1 MAVAMRTAT
10 KEQSEHELRA
20 VAHPFPRDRA
30 ARLAV
35 LRDEH
40 GQAFGEYA
48 LILALVVIVAAAAL
62 SPFGVGLATYIGNTF
77 GAVMAAL

>member
-1 MAVAMRTAT
+1 MRTAT
-10 KEQSEHELRA
+10 QEHSEHELRA
-20 VAHPFPRDRA
+20 VAHPFPRNRA
-30 ARLAV
+30 VHHAV

-62 SPFGVGLATYIGNTF
+62 SPFGVGLASYMANTF